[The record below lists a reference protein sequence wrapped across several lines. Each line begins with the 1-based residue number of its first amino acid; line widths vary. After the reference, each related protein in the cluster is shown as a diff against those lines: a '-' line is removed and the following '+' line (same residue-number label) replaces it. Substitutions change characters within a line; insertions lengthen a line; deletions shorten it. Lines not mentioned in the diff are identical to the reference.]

1 MENGKFSALT
11 SMKMNIR
18 FYDRITSVELIKTV
32 LSYKILQKFTDD
44 PQINEANKFSIY
56 FLMRECPSVR
66 V

>member
-1 MENGKFSALT
+1 
-11 SMKMNIR
+11 MNIR